1 MKIKICGITN
11 IEDALTAESLGADA
25 VGFIFYEK
33 SKRYVEP
40 ETVRNI
46 ANVLSPFTIK
56 VGVFV
61 DESSE
66 IINTKS
72 KLAGINVV
80 QLHGNEKQD
89 ITNNISLPVIKVF
102 RVDNNFDYKM
112 IDQYNGCSILLD
124 TYSEKSFGGTGEQ
137 FDWENIPAKIR
148 NNIILAGG
156 VSLENIESI
165 YKNINPA
172 AVDLSSSLEITP
184 GKKDKKKMEIFFK
197 KVNQLRRYL
206 C

>member
-11 IEDALTAESLGADA
+11 IEDALAAESLGADA
-25 VGFIFYEK
+25 IGFIFYEK
-33 SKRYVEP
+33 GKRYVAP
-40 ETVRNI
+40 ETIRDI
-46 ANVLSPFTIK
+46 TNVLSPFTIK

-61 DESSE
+61 NESSE

-89 ITNNISLPVIKVF
+89 IINSISLPVIKVF
-102 RVDNNFDYKM
+102 RVDENFDYKM

-124 TYSEKSFGGTGEQ
+124 TYSEKSYGGTGKQ
-137 FDWENIPAKIR
+137 FDWEKIPAKIR

-156 VSLENIESI
+156 VSLENIEFI

-172 AVDLSSSLEITP
+172 AVDLSSALEITT
-184 GKKDKKKMEIFFK
+184 GKKDKNKMEKFFK
-197 KVNQLRRYL
+197 KVNQLRR
-206 C
+206 

>member
-11 IEDALTAESLGADA
+11 IEDALAAESLGADA
-25 VGFIFYEK
+25 IGFIFYEK
-33 SKRYVEP
+33 GKRYVAP
-40 ETVRNI
+40 ETVRDITN
-46 ANVLSPFTIK
+46 ALSPFTIK

-80 QLHGNEKQD
+80 QLHGDEESKILKE
-89 ITNNISLPVIKVF
+89 ITLPIIKAF

-124 TYSEKSFGGTGEQ
+124 TYSEKSYGGTGKQ
-137 FDWENIPAKIR
+137 FDWEKIPAKIR

-156 VSLENIESI
+156 VSSENIKII
-165 YKNINPA
+165 YNNIKPA
-172 AVDLSSSLEITP
+172 AVDLSSSLEIMP
-184 GKKDKKKMEIFFK
+184 GKKDKKKMEKFFN
-197 KVNQLRRYL
+197 KVNQLRRL
-206 C
+206 QC

>member
-1 MKIKICGITN
+1 VKIKICSITN
-11 IEDALTAESLGADA
+11 IEDALAAETLGADA

-33 SKRYVEP
+33 GKRYVAP
-40 ETVRNI
+40 ETVRGI
-46 ANVLSPFTIK
+46 TNVLSPFTIK

-80 QLHGNEKQD
+80 QLHGNQKQD
-89 ITNNISLPVIKVF
+89 IINSVSLPVIKVF

-124 TYSEKSFGGTGEQ
+124 TYSKKSYGGTGKQ
-137 FDWENIPAKIR
+137 FDWEKIPAKIR
-148 NNIILAGG
+148 NNVILAGG
-156 VSLENIESI
+156 ISLENIESI
-165 YKNINPA
+165 FKNINPA

-184 GKKDKKKMEIFFK
+184 GKKDKKKMEKFFNK
-197 KVNQLRRYL
+197 INEFRR
-206 C
+206 

>member
-11 IEDALTAESLGADA
+11 TEDALLSESLGTDA
-25 VGFIFYEK
+25 IGFIFYEK
-33 SKRYVEP
+33 GKRYVTP
-40 ETVRNI
+40 ETVRDI
-46 ANVLSPFTIK
+46 TNVLSPFTIK

-66 IINTKS
+66 IINAIS

-89 ITNNISLPVIKVF
+89 IINSISLPVIKVF

-124 TYSEKSFGGTGEQ
+124 TYSEKSYGGTGKQ
-137 FDWENIPAKIR
+137 FDWEKIPTKIR
-148 NNIILAGG
+148 NKIILAGG
-156 VSLENIESI
+156 VSLENIEFI

-172 AVDLSSSLEITP
+172 AVDLSSSLEIMP
-184 GKKDKKKMEIFFK
+184 GKKNKKKMGIFFK
-197 KVNQLRRYL
+197 KVNQLRR
-206 C
+206 

>member
-33 SKRYVEP
+33 SKRYVSP
-40 ETVRNI
+40 ETVLNI
-46 ANVLSPFTIK
+46 TNVLSPFTIK

-80 QLHGNEKQD
+80 QLHGDEGLKILKEITLPIIKAFRLNGNFNYEKLD
-89 ITNNISLPVIKVF
+89 
-102 RVDNNFDYKM
+102 DYKK
-112 IDQYNGCSILLD
+112 CSILLD
-124 TYSEKSFGGTGEQ
+124 TYSEKSFGGTGKQ

-156 VSLENIESI
+156 VSLENIEFI

-197 KVNQLRRYL
+197 KVNQLRR
-206 C
+206 

>member
-11 IEDALTAESLGADA
+11 IDDALAAESLGADA
-25 VGFIFYEK
+25 IGFIFYEK
-33 SKRYVEP
+33 GKRYVAP
-40 ETVRNI
+40 ETIRDI
-46 ANVLSPFTIK
+46 TNVLSPFTIK

-61 DESSE
+61 NESSE

-89 ITNNISLPVIKVF
+89 IINSISLPVIKVF
-102 RVDNNFDYKM
+102 RVDENFDYKM

-124 TYSEKSFGGTGEQ
+124 TYSEKSYGGTGKQ
-137 FDWENIPAKIR
+137 FDWEKIPAKIR

-156 VSLENIESI
+156 VSLENIEFI
-165 YKNINPA
+165 YKNINPV

-184 GKKDKKKMEIFFK
+184 GKKDKNKMEKFFN
-197 KVNQLRRYL
+197 KVNQLRR
-206 C
+206 